1 MYYLR
6 LILIFLII
14 YLIVRGFI
22 IAGSTKEPEKKE
34 PDQDDIKG
42 KPPRGVPKG
51 IGEYIDFEETGKSE
65 KSTLKT

>member
-22 IAGSTKEPEKKE
+22 IAGSKTEPEKKKS
-34 PDQDDIKG
+34 DQDNIKG
-42 KPPRGVPKG
+42 KSSRGVPKG
-51 IGEYIDFEETGKSE
+51 VGEYIDFEETDKSE

>member
-22 IAGSTKEPEKKE
+22 IAGSTTEPEKKKS
-34 PDQDDIKG
+34 DQDNIKG
-42 KPPRGVPKG
+42 KSSRGVPKG
-51 IGEYIDFEETGKSE
+51 VGEYIDFEETDKSE

>member
-22 IAGSTKEPEKKE
+22 IAGSTKEPEKKNT
-34 PDQDDIKG
+34 DQDNIKG
-42 KPPRGVPKG
+42 KSPKGVPKG
-51 IGEYIDFEETGKSE
+51 IGEYIDFEETGKSG

>member
-14 YLIVRGFI
+14 YLIVRAFI
-22 IAGSTKEPEKKE
+22 IAGSSKEPEKEKS
-34 PDQDDIKG
+34 DKDNIKG
-42 KPPRGVPKG
+42 KSSRGVPKG
-51 IGEYIDFEETGKSE
+51 IGEYIDYEEIDKPE

>member
-14 YLIVRGFI
+14 YLIVRAFI
-22 IAGSTKEPEKKE
+22 IAGSSKEPEKKKS
-34 PDQDDIKG
+34 DKDNIKG
-42 KPPRGVPKG
+42 KSSRGVPKG
-51 IGEYIDFEETGKSE
+51 IGEYIDYEEIDKPE